1 MNPASVENMPC
12 RTAFPHTL
20 ASLYIT
26 CRAALPF
33 LTRLLPYIIMYPLL

>member
-1 MNPASVENMPC
+1 MNSASEENMSR

-26 CRAALPF
+26 RRVAPRF
-33 LTRLLPYIIMYPLL
+33 LTRLLPYII